1 MTITAPS
8 TTVGPLARIEARP
21 EHVHEVRD
29 LLTGALAHTE
39 EEAGTT
45 VRFAPA
51 LGPTTFGIFDAFGSD
66 DDRRAHLEGKIA
78 AALMAQAPRLLT
90 QAPDIRPVDVL
101 AAKLPAA

>member
-1 MTITAPS
+1 MTTTPS
-8 TTVGPLARIEARP
+8 TTVGLLARIEARP
-21 EHVHEVRD
+21 EHVQEVRE
-29 LLTGALAHTE
+29 LLTGALALAE

-45 VRFAPA
+45 VWFALG

-90 QAPDIRPVDVL
+90 QAPDIRPVDIL